1 MPAPSTCTA
10 SLIGGVVVGG
20 VAVAAPGGEALGGEV
35 EVVVAALGG
44 AVVAGVAAAEAGVV
58 GVTAGGLGTDGAATG
73 AGAAVDTVTGFTLG
87 PHAAS
92 SRTPATE
99 SDATESGRFPQNCW
113 KVLRIPVH
121 RRVCGR
127 P

>member
-44 AVVAGVAAAEAGVV
+44 AVVAGVAAAAGVV
-58 GVTAGGLGTDGAATG
+58 GVTAGGLGTEGAATG

-99 SDATESGRFPQNCW
+99 SDATESGRFPQSCW
-113 KVLRIPVH
+113 RVLRIPVH
-121 RRVCGR
+121 RRVCGW